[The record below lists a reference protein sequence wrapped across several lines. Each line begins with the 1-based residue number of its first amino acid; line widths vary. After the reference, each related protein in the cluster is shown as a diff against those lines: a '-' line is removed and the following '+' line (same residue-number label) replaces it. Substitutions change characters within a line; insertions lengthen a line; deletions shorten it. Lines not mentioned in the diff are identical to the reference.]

1 MFSED
6 RDDKRDVCS
15 LLIIYREKREGTEK
29 VRERKGEKRLR
40 PTPHDLSKTE
50 SEFRW
55 GRKEVGPCWNA
66 TLYW

>member
-15 LLIIYREKREGTEK
+15 LLIIYSQKREGTEK
-29 VRERKGEKRLR
+29 VMKGEKRLR
-40 PTPHDLSKTE
+40 LTLHDLSKSE
-50 SEFRW
+50 SEFRC
-55 GRKEVGPCWNA
+55 GRKEVGACWKA